1 MHKKTPDKFHVG
13 EGHCSSRVSGFS
25 ASCRESCF
33 RIIHRDDPAV
43 GDRDLMCVSPE
54 IFDRVAKSVE
64 CLLDVWTPVFLI
76 KGVPKG
82 IPFIAIA
89 ERST

>member
-1 MHKKTPDKFHVG
+1 MHKETADKFHVC
-13 EGHCSSRVSGFS
+13 ESYCFSWVSGLL
-25 ASCRESCF
+25 ASCREGCF
-33 RIIHRDDPAV
+33 RIIHRDDAAV
-43 GDRDLMCVSPE
+43 GDRDLMCVSSE